1 VQQRAAAGHAT
12 RPNFACAFYC
22 VSDHRHFPGAV
33 ALLNSLRLTGH
44 DQPVLLVDAG
54 LTDEQREMLADH
66 VTLLPSVAGTPPVYL
81 APFGPI
87 AQPAD
92 VAVLLDAD
100 IVVVRSLSPLIDQA
114 RAGKLVGFIN
124 VPPVDDRFFPEWAPL
139 LGLGPLRRRPYLN
152 AGQLFIPHSLAQRIL
167 GPWQASQDKI
177 DYNDTRYGAAMR
189 QRTNLSAPFYFAD
202 QDVLNAVL
210 AALLTSDEI
219 LCLEHKLAPHPPFT
233 GVDVVDER
241 RLSCVGRDGTQPYLL
256 HHTMAKP
263 WLKPTPVN
271 AYSRLLPRLLFAPD
285 LPLRLRPD
293 QVPLRLRTGRLAY
306 VDRVRADLQART
318 RTRARRLL
326 GSAGIRTRLAARRDH
341 RSNRNVLG

>member
-1 VQQRAAAGHAT
+1 MAAT
-12 RPNFACAFYC
+12 KPDLACAFYC
-22 VSDHRHFPGAV
+22 VSDHHHFPGAV

-66 VTLLPSVAGTPPVYL
+66 VTLLPAATGTPPVYL

-100 IVVVRSLSPLIDQA
+100 IVVVRSLNPLIDQA

-124 VPPVDDRFFPEWAPL
+124 VPGVDDRFFPEWAPL
-139 LGLGPLRRRPYLN
+139 LGLGPVRRQPYLN
-152 AGQLFIPHSLAQRIL
+152 AGQLFIPHPLAERIL
-167 GPWQASQDKI
+167 GPWQACQDKI
-177 DYNDTRYGAAMR
+177 DHQRTRYGAAMR
-189 QRTNLSAPFYFAD
+189 RRTSLAAPFYFAD

-210 AALLTSDEI
+210 AALLAPDEI
-219 LCLEHKLAPHPPFT
+219 LWLEHRLAPHPPFT
-233 GVDVVDER
+233 GVGVVDEQ
-241 RLSCVGRDGTQPYLL
+241 RLRCVSSDGTDPYLL

-285 LPLRLRPD
+285 VALRLRPE
-293 QVPLRLRTGRLAY
+293 QVPLRLRPGGLAH
-306 VDRVRADLQART
+306 VDRARADLEARI
-318 RTRARRLL
+318 RIRARRLL
-326 GSAGIRTRLAARRDH
+326 GKAGIRTRLAAWHARRGDH
-341 RSNRNVLG
+341 NVPG